1 MTLRRARVAVFV
13 VTAFV
18 AAAAAEFVLA
28 RPQEPSSSGIPA
40 FLERRERAKW
50 ATAEQGK
57 PANLDQLDDD
67 YYSLNYMPDG
77 SIKPMTKDD
86 VTAAKTTLPAVKA
99 QISDF
104 KVLACGRDCFITT
117 YTATLQTDPPAK
129 LYATSVWVKKNTS
142 WKTVFFQPTK
152 AQ

>member
-1 MTLRRARVAVFV
+1 MKRNLARGMILIGLTLMSAAGVEIARARQ
-13 VTAFV
+13 
-18 AAAAAEFVLA
+18 
-28 RPQEPSSSGIPA
+28 QEATSSGIPA

-50 ATAEQGK
+50 TLAEQGK

-77 SIKPMTKDD
+77 SIKAMTKDD
-86 VTAAKTTLPAVKA
+86 VTAAKTTLPAVKS

-104 KVLACGRDCFITT
+104 KVVACGRDCYITT
-117 YTATLQTDPPAK
+117 YTAALQSDPPVK